1 MYKGKVSTIDGAK
14 ARVVF
19 PDRENIVSN
28 PLLIASHV
36 TDLTVGDNV
45 AVEFFNGNM
54 SDGLIIA
61 KFEVSS

>member
-1 MYKGKVSTIDGAK
+1 MYKGKVSSLEGAK

-28 PLLIASHV
+28 SLPIASHV
-36 TDLTVGDNV
+36 TGLAVGDNV
-45 AVEFFNGNM
+45 AVVFFNGM